1 VLRDAAGKVSCMSD
15 FNQQIIDEF
24 RV

>member
-1 VLRDAAGKVSCMSD
+1 VLCDAAGKVSRMSD
-15 FNQQIIDEF
+15 FNQQIVDEF